1 MTGETVLHGNAHAL
15 KQGSWVYTDQG
26 VASEHGFNHVS
37 KLWYPQT
44 ISYEDGIEQ
53 ITKAK
58 RERQDIITNAA
69 GISFGTKTGKD
80 FEVSIDGQKFTP
92 NDHSAR
98 QLCNWFSVPQTL
110 WTYYMRK
117 DRTEGDVAVLL
128 NAFRNGREFTYN
140 EPKDLLFRTYKDGT
154 LRGVMSKKYSCIPNE
169 WYVELLKKFIP
180 DGRLSHWR
188 GDADTVFGNV
198 LIPDTIRTESDSDY
212 GGMLSV
218 SNCEI
223 GRRVVSQLPSIFRAI
238 CMNGCIWGQ
247 TKGIEM
253 RQRHIHIKMEQLEE
267 MVRENIHKQIPLVTT
282 AAQKLIDTHS
292 LKADAGVALLFAVI
306 AKQNALGSEVAGEM
320 ISQWNLNSQEKTA
333 FGIVDAVTRT
343 GQKFSNDVWVKCDEI
358 GGTIVRE
365 GVKGWDRL
373 NGFAKLMSE
382 KEMNKVYGVA
392 V

>member
-1 MTGETVLHGNAHAL
+1 MTGETILHGNEH
-15 KQGSWVYTDQG
+15 KKNQGLWVYMDQG
-26 VASEHGFNHVS
+26 VASEHGFDHVS

-44 ISYEDGIEQ
+44 QSYEEGIEQ
-53 ITKAK
+53 IEKAK
-58 RERQDIITNAA
+58 RERLDIITNAA
-69 GISFGTKTGKD
+69 GVAFDTKTGKD
-80 FEVSIDGQKFTP
+80 IVVTIEGQRFTP

-117 DRTEGDVAVLL
+117 DNTEGDVDVLL
-128 NAFRNGREFTYN
+128 KAFRNGLEFTFK

-169 WYVELLKKFIP
+169 WYVELLKKYIP
-180 DGRLSHWR
+180 GGRLSHWR

-223 GRRVVSQLPSIFRAI
+223 GRRVVSQLPSIFRSI

-253 RQRHIHIKMEQLEE
+253 RQRHIHINMEQLEE